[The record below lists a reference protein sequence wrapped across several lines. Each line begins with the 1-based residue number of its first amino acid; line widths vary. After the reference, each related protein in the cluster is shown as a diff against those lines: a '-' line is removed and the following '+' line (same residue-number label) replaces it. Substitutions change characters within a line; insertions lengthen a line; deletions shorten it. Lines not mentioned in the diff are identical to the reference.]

1 MFLGRFDHTIDA
13 KGRIS
18 VPAHFR
24 DALLGDQRLVLA
36 PYTIYGERCLDVYP
50 HGEWQKLLERF
61 AVLPQFSAKT
71 VKFQIGYLARSHPCE
86 IDGPGR
92 ILLPPLLRQ
101 YAGLKKDVVFLGTH
115 TMFRLMDR
123 ESWVKVEGEHDAE
136 AAEDRAIYEDL
147 GI

>member
-1 MFLGRFDHTIDA
+1 VFLGRFDHTIDA

-18 VPAHFR
+18 VPAQFR
-24 DALLGDQRLVLA
+24 DALLGDLRLVLA
-36 PYTIYGERCLDVYP
+36 PYTVYGNRCLDVYP
-50 HGEWQKLLERF
+50 HVEWQKLLERF
-61 AVLPQFSAKT
+61 STLPQFSAKA
-71 VKFQIGYLARSHPCE
+71 VKFQIGYLARAHPCE

-101 YAGLKKDVVFLGTH
+101 HAGLKKDVVFLGTH
-115 TMFRLMDR
+115 AKFRLMDR

-136 AAEDRAIYEDL
+136 AAEETAIYEDL